1 MTRMKRKLLLLVI
14 LTVPALLYLNAWQA
28 MRYRVVETEI
38 NLLEEK
44 QQEWIEKNKKIII
57 GIEAL
62 SAPARINGLASEME
76 TIKQSDSPAGIRIEM
91 KGAGSG

>member
-1 MTRMKRKLLLLVI
+1 MRRKVLLLVI

-38 NLLEEK
+38 DLLEDK

-62 SAPARINGLASEME
+62 SAPARIYGLASEME
-76 TIKQSDSPAGIRIEM
+76 NLKQGKSPAGIRVEM
-91 KGAGSG
+91 KGADSG

>member
-1 MTRMKRKLLLLVI
+1 MRRKVLLLLI

-38 NLLEEK
+38 DLLEDK
-44 QQEWIEKNKKIII
+44 QQEWIEKNKKILI

-62 SAPARINGLASEME
+62 SAPARIYGLASEME
-76 TIKQSDSPAGIRIEM
+76 NLKQSESPAGIRIEM
-91 KGAGSG
+91 KGADSG